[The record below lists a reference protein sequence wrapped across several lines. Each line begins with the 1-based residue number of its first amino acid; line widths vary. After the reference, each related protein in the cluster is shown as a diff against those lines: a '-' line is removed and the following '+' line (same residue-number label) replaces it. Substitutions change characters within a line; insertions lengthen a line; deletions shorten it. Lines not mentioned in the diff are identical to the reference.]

1 MENLTIKQKLKL
13 RELKDLGI
21 VRVEVHYSGGGDDG
35 CIDSTDAYILDK
47 NGKEKWDKHQTMP
60 VDFLNIFEEVF
71 YNYISKNVEWDWV
84 NNDGGYG
91 SLEINVDTGELTI
104 HHTQRHTENYEYPVK
119 DNPITEALA

>member
-21 VRVEVHYSGGGDDG
+21 VRVQVHYSGGGDDG
-35 CIDSTDAYILDK
+35 CIDSTDAYILDEK
-47 NGKEKWDKHQTMP
+47 GEEKWDRDIVP
-60 VDFLNIFEEVF
+60 DDFLGMFEEALYHF
-71 YNYISKNVEWDWV
+71 ISRNVEWDWV

>member
-21 VRVEVHYSGGGDDG
+21 VRIQIHYSGGGDDG
-35 CIDSTDAYILDK
+35 CIDSADAYIINAD
-47 NGKEKWDKHQTMP
+47 GKEEWNKDVVP
-60 VDFLNIFEEVF
+60 ADFLNIFEEVLYSF
-71 YNYISKNVEWDWV
+71 ISRNVEWDWV

-104 HHTQRHTENYEYPVK
+104 HHTQRHTEDYEYPIK
-119 DNPITEALA
+119 ENPITEALA

>member
-21 VRVEVHYSGGGDDG
+21 VKVQVHYSGGGDDG
-35 CIDSTDAYILDK
+35 CIDSADGYILDEK
-47 NGKEKWDKHQTMP
+47 GDEKWDRDIVP
-60 VDFLNIFEEVF
+60 DDFLGAFEEAL
-71 YNYISKNVEWDWV
+71 YNFISRNVEWDWV

-104 HHTQRHTENYEYPVK
+104 HHTQRHTEDYEYPVK

>member
-21 VRVEVHYSGGGDDG
+21 VKVQVHYSGGGDDG
-35 CIDSTDAYILDK
+35 CIDNTDAYILDK
-47 NGKEKWDKHQTMP
+47 NGKEIWDRDIVP
-60 VDFLNIFEEVF
+60 DDFLGVFEEAL
-71 YNYISKNVEWDWV
+71 YNFISRNVEWDWV

>member
-21 VRVEVHYSGGGDDG
+21 IRVQVHYSGGGDDG
-35 CIDSTDAYILDK
+35 CIDSTDAYILDEK
-47 NGKEKWDKHQTMP
+47 GNEKWDRDIVP
-60 VDFLNIFEEVF
+60 DDFLGMFEEAL
-71 YNYISKNVEWDWV
+71 YNFISRNVEWDWV

>member
-21 VRVEVHYSGGGDDG
+21 VRVQIHYSGGGDDG
-35 CIDSTDAYILDK
+35 CIDSTDAYILDEK
-47 NGKEKWDKHQTMP
+47 GEEKWDRDIVP
-60 VDFLNIFEEVF
+60 NDFLSLFEEEL
-71 YNYISKNVEWDWV
+71 YNFISRNVEWDWV

-104 HHTQRHTENYEYPVK
+104 HHTQRHSENYEYPVK